1 MGRGGVHMPPEDCMP
16 RHALQRALASVV
28 VRVVLTSRLASGR
41 HRVSQI
47 LSICVLVDRMIDQLI
62 I

>member
-1 MGRGGVHMPPEDCMP
+1 MGRGGVHMP
-16 RHALQRALASVV
+16 RHGLQRALASVV